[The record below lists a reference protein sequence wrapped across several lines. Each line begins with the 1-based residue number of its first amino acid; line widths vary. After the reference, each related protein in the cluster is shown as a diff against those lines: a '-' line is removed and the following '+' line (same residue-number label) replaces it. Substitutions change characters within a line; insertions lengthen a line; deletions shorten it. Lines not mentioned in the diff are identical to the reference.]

1 MHKNLP
7 KQYYFIDKFDKKI
20 LKNQSSKTG
29 IIYRNYTKNI
39 NKLEILKLKKFCDKN
54 KLKLFLSNN
63 FKLAIKLNL
72 NGAYI
77 PSFNKSFYHLNF
89 SLKKNFIIIGSAHNL
104 REIRIKE
111 TQKVSQIFVS
121 SLFKLEKNYL
131 GFYKFINLS
140 KLSKSKIVALGG
152 ISKNN
157 LKRLSLLK
165 ISGYAGI
172 GIFNWGKKK
181 APISRGLKFILL
193 SF

>member
-1 MHKNLP
+1 MHLNK
-7 KQYYFIDKFDKKI
+7 YYFINKFDPNHIKKLDKDI
-20 LKNQSSKTG
+20 S
-29 IIYRNYTKNI
+29 IIYRNYNSPINTNLLIKIRDFCKKNRR
-39 NKLEILKLKKFCDKN
+39 KFY
-54 KLKLFLSNN
+54 LSNN
-63 FKLAIKLNL
+63 VKLALKFNL
-72 NGAYI
+72 NGAYL
-77 PSFNKSFYHLNF
+77 PSFNTDTKHLNYKIK
-89 SLKKNFIIIGSAHNL
+89 SNFLLIGSAHNL

-152 ISKNN
+152 ISKKN
-157 LKRLSLLK
+157 LNRLSLLK

-193 SF
+193 CF

>member
-1 MHKNLP
+1 MHLNK
-7 KQYYFIDKFDKKI
+7 YYFINKFDPNHIKKLDKDI
-20 LKNQSSKTG
+20 S
-29 IIYRNYTKNI
+29 IIYRNYNSPINTNLLIKIRDFCKKNRR
-39 NKLEILKLKKFCDKN
+39 KFY
-54 KLKLFLSNN
+54 LSNN
-63 FKLAIKLNL
+63 VKLALKFNL
-72 NGAYI
+72 NGAYL
-77 PSFNKSFYHLNF
+77 PSFNTDTKHLNYKIK
-89 SLKKNFIIIGSAHNL
+89 SNFLLIGSAHNL

-111 TQKVSQIFVS
+111 TQKVSQIFIS

-131 GFYKFINLS
+131 GFYKFVNLS

-193 SF
+193 CF

>member
-1 MHKNLP
+1 MHLNK
-7 KQYYFIDKFDKKI
+7 YYFINKFDPNHIKKLDKDI
-20 LKNQSSKTG
+20 S
-29 IIYRNYTKNI
+29 IIYRNYNSPINTNLLIKIRDFCKKNRR
-39 NKLEILKLKKFCDKN
+39 KFY
-54 KLKLFLSNN
+54 LSNN
-63 FKLAIKLNL
+63 IKLALKFNL
-72 NGAYI
+72 NGAYL
-77 PSFNKSFYHLNF
+77 PSFNTDTKHLNYKIK
-89 SLKKNFIIIGSAHNL
+89 SNFLLIGSAHNL

-152 ISKNN
+152 ISKKN
-157 LKRLSLLK
+157 LNRLSLLK

-193 SF
+193 CF

>member
-1 MHKNLP
+1 MHLNK
-7 KQYYFIDKFDKKI
+7 YYFINKFEPNHIKKLDKDI
-20 LKNQSSKTG
+20 S
-29 IIYRNYTKNI
+29 IIYRNYNSPINPNLLIKIRDFCKKNRR
-39 NKLEILKLKKFCDKN
+39 KFY
-54 KLKLFLSNN
+54 LSNN
-63 FKLAIKLNL
+63 IKLALKFNL
-72 NGAYI
+72 NGAYL
-77 PSFNKSFYHLNF
+77 PSFNTDTNHLNY
-89 SLKKNFIIIGSAHNL
+89 KIKTNFLLIGSAHNL

-181 APISRGLKFILL
+181 APKHRGLKFILL
-193 SF
+193 CF

>member
-1 MHKNLP
+1 MHLNK
-7 KQYYFIDKFDKKI
+7 YYFINKFDPNHIKKLDKDI
-20 LKNQSSKTG
+20 S
-29 IIYRNYTKNI
+29 IIYRNYNSPINTNLLIKIRDFCKKNRR
-39 NKLEILKLKKFCDKN
+39 KFY
-54 KLKLFLSNN
+54 LSNN
-63 FKLAIKLNL
+63 VKLSLKFNL
-72 NGAYI
+72 NGAYL
-77 PSFNKSFYHLNF
+77 PSFNTDTKHLNYKTK
-89 SLKKNFIIIGSAHNL
+89 SNFLLIGSAHNL

-152 ISKNN
+152 ISKKN
-157 LKRLSLLK
+157 LNRLSLLK

-193 SF
+193 FF

>member
-1 MHKNLP
+1 MHLNK
-7 KQYYFIDKFDKKI
+7 YYFINKFDPNHIKKLDKDI
-20 LKNQSSKTG
+20 S
-29 IIYRNYTKNI
+29 IIYRNYNSPINTNLLIKIRDFCKKNRR
-39 NKLEILKLKKFCDKN
+39 KFY
-54 KLKLFLSNN
+54 LSNN
-63 FKLAIKLNL
+63 IKLALKFNL
-72 NGAYI
+72 NGAYL
-77 PSFNKSFYHLNF
+77 PSFNTDTKHLNYKIK
-89 SLKKNFIIIGSAHNL
+89 SNFLLIGSAHNL

-193 SF
+193 CF

>member
-1 MHKNLP
+1 M
-7 KQYYFIDKFDKKI
+7 
-20 LKNQSSKTG
+20 
-29 IIYRNYTKNI
+29 
-39 NKLEILKLKKFCDKN
+39 
-54 KLKLFLSNN
+54 SNN
-63 FKLAIKLNL
+63 IKLALKFNL
-72 NGAYI
+72 NGAYL
-77 PSFNKSFYHLNF
+77 PSFNTDTKHLNYKIK
-89 SLKKNFIIIGSAHNL
+89 SNFLLIGSAHNL

-131 GFYKFINLS
+131 GFYKFVNLS

-152 ISKNN
+152 ISKKN

-193 SF
+193 CF

>member
-1 MHKNLP
+1 MHLNK
-7 KQYYFIDKFDKKI
+7 YYFINKFDPNHIKKLDKDI
-20 LKNQSSKTG
+20 S
-29 IIYRNYTKNI
+29 IIYRNYNSPINTNLLIKIRDFCKKNRR
-39 NKLEILKLKKFCDKN
+39 KFY
-54 KLKLFLSNN
+54 LSNN
-63 FKLAIKLNL
+63 IKLALKFNL
-72 NGAYI
+72 NGAYL
-77 PSFNKSFYHLNF
+77 PSFNTDTKHLNYKTK
-89 SLKKNFIIIGSAHNL
+89 SNFLLIGSAHNL

-140 KLSKSKIVALGG
+140 KFSKSKIVALGG
-152 ISKNN
+152 INKKNI
-157 LKRLSLLK
+157 KRLSLLK

-193 SF
+193 CF

>member
-1 MHKNLP
+1 MHLK
-7 KQYYFIDKFDKKI
+7 KYYFINKFDPNHIKKLDKDI
-20 LKNQSSKTG
+20 S
-29 IIYRNYTKNI
+29 IIYRNYSSPFNI
-39 NKLEILKLKKFCDKN
+39 NLLIKIRDFCKKNRRKFY
-54 KLKLFLSNN
+54 LSNN
-63 FKLAIKLNL
+63 VKLALRFNL
-72 NGAYI
+72 NGAYL
-77 PSFNKSFYHLNF
+77 PSFNTDTKHLNYKIK
-89 SLKKNFIIIGSAHNL
+89 SNFLLIGSAHNL

-140 KLSKSKIVALGG
+140 RLSKIKIVALGG
-152 ISKNN
+152 INKNN

-181 APISRGLKFILL
+181 GPYF
-193 SF
+193 

>member
-1 MHKNLP
+1 MHLNK
-7 KQYYFIDKFDKKI
+7 YYFINKFEPNHIKKLDKDI
-20 LKNQSSKTG
+20 S
-29 IIYRNYTKNI
+29 IIYRNYNSPINTNLLIKIRDFCKKNRR
-39 NKLEILKLKKFCDKN
+39 KFY
-54 KLKLFLSNN
+54 LSNN
-63 FKLAIKLNL
+63 VKLALKFNL
-72 NGAYI
+72 NGAYL
-77 PSFNKSFYHLNF
+77 PSFNTDTKHLNYKIK
-89 SLKKNFIIIGSAHNL
+89 SNFLLIGSAHNL

-111 TQKVSQIFVS
+111 TQKVSQIFIS

-131 GFYKFINLS
+131 GFYKFVNLS

-193 SF
+193 CF

>member
-1 MHKNLP
+1 MHLNK
-7 KQYYFIDKFDKKI
+7 YYFINKFEPNHIKKLDKDI
-20 LKNQSSKTG
+20 S
-29 IIYRNYTKNI
+29 IIYRNYNSPINTNLLIKIRDFCKKNRR
-39 NKLEILKLKKFCDKN
+39 KFY
-54 KLKLFLSNN
+54 LSNN
-63 FKLAIKLNL
+63 VKLALKFNL
-72 NGAYI
+72 NGAYL
-77 PSFNKSFYHLNF
+77 PSFNTDTKHLNYKIK
-89 SLKKNFIIIGSAHNL
+89 SNFLLIGSAHNL

-152 ISKNN
+152 ISKKN
-157 LKRLSLLK
+157 LNRLSLLK

-193 SF
+193 CF

>member
-1 MHKNLP
+1 MHLNK
-7 KQYYFIDKFDKKI
+7 YYFINKFEPNHIKKLDKDI
-20 LKNQSSKTG
+20 SL
-29 IIYRNYTKNI
+29 IYRNYNSPINTNLLIKIRDFCKKNRR
-39 NKLEILKLKKFCDKN
+39 KFY
-54 KLKLFLSNN
+54 LSNN
-63 FKLAIKLNL
+63 IKLALKFNL
-72 NGAYI
+72 NGAYL
-77 PSFNKSFYHLNF
+77 PSFNTDTKHLNY
-89 SLKKNFIIIGSAHNL
+89 KIKNNFLLIGSAHNL

-152 ISKNN
+152 ISKKN
-157 LKRLSLLK
+157 LNRLSLLK

>member
-1 MHKNLP
+1 MHLNK
-7 KQYYFIDKFDKKI
+7 YYFINKFDPNHIKKLDKDI
-20 LKNQSSKTG
+20 S
-29 IIYRNYTKNI
+29 IIYRNYSSPINTNLLIKIRDFCKKNRR
-39 NKLEILKLKKFCDKN
+39 KFY
-54 KLKLFLSNN
+54 LSNN
-63 FKLAIKLNL
+63 VKLALRFNL
-72 NGAYI
+72 NGAYL
-77 PSFNKSFYHLNF
+77 PSFNTDTKHLNYKIK
-89 SLKKNFIIIGSAHNL
+89 SNFLLIGSAHNL

-193 SF
+193 CF

>member
-1 MHKNLP
+1 MHLNK
-7 KQYYFIDKFDKKI
+7 YYFINKFDPNHIKKLDKDI
-20 LKNQSSKTG
+20 S
-29 IIYRNYTKNI
+29 IIYRNYNLPINTNLLIKIRDFCKKNRR
-39 NKLEILKLKKFCDKN
+39 KFY
-54 KLKLFLSNN
+54 LSNN
-63 FKLAIKLNL
+63 VKLALKFNL
-72 NGAYI
+72 NGAYL
-77 PSFNKSFYHLNF
+77 PSFNTDTKHLNY
-89 SLKKNFIIIGSAHNL
+89 KIKNNFLLIGSAHNL

-152 ISKNN
+152 ISKKN

-172 GIFNWGKKK
+172 GIFN
-181 APISRGLKFILL
+181 
-193 SF
+193 

>member
-1 MHKNLP
+1 MHLNK
-7 KQYYFIDKFDKKI
+7 YYFINKFEHNHIKKLDKDI
-20 LKNQSSKTG
+20 S
-29 IIYRNYTKNI
+29 IIYRNYNTHINPNLLIKIRDFCKKNRR
-39 NKLEILKLKKFCDKN
+39 KFY
-54 KLKLFLSNN
+54 LSNN
-63 FKLAIKLNL
+63 VKLALKFNL
-72 NGAYI
+72 NGAYL
-77 PSFNKSFYHLNF
+77 PSFNTDTKHLNYKIK
-89 SLKKNFIIIGSAHNL
+89 SNFLFIGSAHNL

-131 GFYKFINLS
+131 GFYKFVNLS

-152 ISKNN
+152 ISKKN
-157 LKRLSLLK
+157 LNRLSLLK

-193 SF
+193 CF

>member
-1 MHKNLP
+1 MHLNK
-7 KQYYFIDKFDKKI
+7 YYFINKFEPNHIKKLDKDI
-20 LKNQSSKTG
+20 S
-29 IIYRNYTKNI
+29 IIYRNYNLPINTNLLIKIRDFCKKNRR
-39 NKLEILKLKKFCDKN
+39 KFY
-54 KLKLFLSNN
+54 LSNN
-63 FKLAIKLNL
+63 IKLALKFNL
-72 NGAYI
+72 NGAYL
-77 PSFNKSFYHLNF
+77 PSFNTDTKHLNY
-89 SLKKNFIIIGSAHNL
+89 KIKNNFLLIGSAHNL

-193 SF
+193 CF

>member
-1 MHKNLP
+1 MHLNK
-7 KQYYFIDKFDKKI
+7 YYFINKFDPNHIKKLDKDI
-20 LKNQSSKTG
+20 S
-29 IIYRNYTKNI
+29 IIYRNYNSPINTNLLIKIRDFCKKNRR
-39 NKLEILKLKKFCDKN
+39 KFY
-54 KLKLFLSNN
+54 LSNN
-63 FKLAIKLNL
+63 VKLALKFNL
-72 NGAYI
+72 NGAYL
-77 PSFNKSFYHLNF
+77 PSFNTNTKHLNYKIK
-89 SLKKNFIIIGSAHNL
+89 SNFLLIGSAHNL

-181 APISRGLKFILL
+181 GPYF
-193 SF
+193 